1 MHTTTLVIYVIE
13 VDSVAIEYRL
23 PCDKVLMI
31 KSLIGLLSFAC
42 SVIVLGR
49 AIPRSV
55 ISSTC
60 GHPYNYIRLTCEAG
74 WTFTHGTQSFN
85 ITIVHL
91 YGVGNHF
98 DYLKLFTDA
107 SGSVGFAAVLGK
119 NWFASRWV
127 NPLKH
132 YLIAIKKLFQI
143 VLAIEIWRNTLFNKK
158 ILFMLDNMAVV
169 YITCSGI
176 YHLPFC
182 LFSLS
187 VFIFLFFLPYG
198 IFIFSV
204 LSTSKHLNTKH
215 LVGRLQ

>member
-1 MHTTTLVIYVIE
+1 MKQE
-13 VDSVAIEYRL
+13 
-23 PCDKVLMI
+23 
-31 KSLIGLLSFAC
+31 
-42 SVIVLGR
+42 
-49 AIPRSV
+49 
-55 ISSTC
+55 
-60 GHPYNYIRLTCEAG
+60 
-74 WTFTHGTQSFN
+74 WTFTHGTQSFS

-98 DYLKLFTDA
+98 DNLKLFTDA

-169 YITCSGI
+169 YITFLGDIIYLSACSA
-176 YHLPFC
+176 C
-182 LFSLS
+182 LFSFSYFFCHMAFLS
-187 VFIFLFFLPYG
+187 FLYYQQAN
-198 IFIFSV
+198 I
-204 LSTSKHLNTKH
+204 
-215 LVGRLQ
+215 

>member
-13 VDSVAIEYRL
+13 VDSVAMEYRL

-42 SVIVLGR
+42 SAIVLGR

-107 SGSVGFAAVLGK
+107 SVSVDFAAVLGK

-127 NPLKH
+127 NPFKH

-143 VLAIEIWRNTLFNKK
+143 VLAIEK
-158 ILFMLDNMAVV
+158 
-169 YITCSGI
+169 YI
-176 YHLPFC
+176 
-182 LFSLS
+182 
-187 VFIFLFFLPYG
+187 V
-198 IFIFSV
+198 
-204 LSTSKHLNTKH
+204 
-215 LVGRLQ
+215 